1 MLKVTPKVKAALV
14 DVVRTVAATAVAV
27 WLGLGIS
34 IFDATPDAL
43 KAVVATA
50 VAAGLQVVLKYI
62 DPSSKEYGV
71 GSKK

>member
-1 MLKVTPKVKAALV
+1 MFKVSPKVNAALI
-14 DVVRTVAATAVAV
+14 DVARTVAATAVAV

-71 GSKK
+71 GSTK